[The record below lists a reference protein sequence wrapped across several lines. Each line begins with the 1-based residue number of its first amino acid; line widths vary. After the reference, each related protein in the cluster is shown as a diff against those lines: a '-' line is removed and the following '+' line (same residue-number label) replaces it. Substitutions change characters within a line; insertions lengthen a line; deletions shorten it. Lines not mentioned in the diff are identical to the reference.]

1 MDMQGADDRPE
12 ATFVA
17 LVDGEAVAY
26 AKLALSRAR
35 PAAAMH
41 DMTGVRRAWC
51 GCGIARALKAAE
63 IAWAKEERLRAA
75 RHGRP
80 DRVKVELVLARGA
93 KRTAERRAS
102 QCGG

>member
-17 LVDGEAVAY
+17 LVDGEVVAY

-51 GCGIARALKAAE
+51 GCGIARGSLWPPTLTRQASRRGREFAAG
-63 IAWAKEERLRAA
+63 ADPFGFCGA
-75 RHGRP
+75 RNSH
-80 DRVKVELVLARGA
+80 
-93 KRTAERRAS
+93 
-102 QCGG
+102 